1 MSDIN
6 MFRNTKNPKI
16 KLFPFKHV
24 NAITDLEENVVYIS
38 TSVDPSEITNIMMDE
53 YAHIY
58 SPEPGHGKAW
68 KDTCK
73 KLYGKIPNVNPKTD
87 ELCAKM
93 LDKCYGTHIKERD
106 ICKKMKQCNIGNV
119 TGIQNLL
126 TDYHL
131 LQSYRKFSQK
141 VLGTD
146 GSWEVTGDN
155 KIRLKPTPK
164 GSFPVVVRYLP
175 SVDDFQI
182 PSHKEV
188 CTRALI
194 AEAKIMIGHTRRK
207 MLVPSP
213 DGGTMNLD
221 GDALVTEGREEKKE
235 IIDLAISL
243 GEPMGFMIK

>member
-1 MSDIN
+1 MSDAYSQPKRRIA
-6 MFRNTKNPKI
+6 PKI
-16 KLFPFKHV
+16 KLLPFKHV
-24 NAITDLEENVVYIS
+24 NAITDLDDNVIYIS
-38 TSVDPSEITNIMMDE
+38 TNINPSEITNVMMDE
-53 YAHIY
+53 YAHVY
-58 SPEPGHGKAW
+58 SPEPGHGDAW
-68 KDTCK
+68 KETCE
-73 KLYGKIPNVNPKTD
+73 KLYGQIPSFNPKTD
-87 ELCAKM
+87 EMCEELMKM
-93 LDKCYGTHIKERD
+93 SKDFTLGVKP
-106 ICKKMKQCNIGNV
+106 CNIGNI

-141 VLGTD
+141 ILGTE
-146 GSWEVTGDN
+146 GSWEVTGEN

-188 CTRALI
+188 ATRALI

-207 MLVPSP
+207 IIVPSP

-235 IIDLAISL
+235 IIELAISL
-243 GEPMGFMIK
+243 GEPMGFLSK

>member
-1 MSDIN
+1 M
-6 MFRNTKNPKI
+6 
-16 KLFPFKHV
+16 PFKYV
-24 NAITDLEENVVYIS
+24 NAITDLEDDTIYLS
-38 TSVDPSEITNIMMDE
+38 TNMDPSKINEVMIDE
-53 YAHIY
+53 YAHIKSRSIY
-58 SPEPGHGKAW
+58 HRDEW
-68 KDTCK
+68 KQVCIDLC
-73 KLYGKIPNVNPKTD
+73 GKIPEHNPVVD
-87 ELCAKM
+87 EWIDQLN
-93 LDKCYGTHIKERD
+93 H
-106 ICKKMKQCNIGNV
+106 KQCTKCANIGNI

-155 KIRLKPTPK
+155 KIKLKPTPK

-221 GDALVTEGREEKKE
+221 GDSLVTEGREEKKE
-235 IIDLAISL
+235 IIELAISL

>member
-1 MSDIN
+1 M
-6 MFRNTKNPKI
+6 I
-16 KLFPFKHV
+16 KVLPFKHV
-24 NAITDLEENVVYIS
+24 NAFTDVKNKIIYVS
-38 TSVDPSEITNIMMDE
+38 SNIKNEDIHDVMCDE
-53 YAHIY
+53 FGHIL
-58 SPEPGHGKAW
+58 SNSRKHDNKW
-68 KDTCK
+68 KDICQEF
-73 KLYGKIPNVNPKTD
+73 YGFVPSHNDIFDEDEILCDTD
-87 ELCAKM
+87 FGM
-93 LDKCYGTHIKERD
+93 
-106 ICKKMKQCNIGNV
+106 NIGNI

-141 VLGTD
+141 VLSTD
-146 GSWEVTGDN
+146 GSWEITGDN
-155 KIRLKPTPK
+155 KIKLKPTPK

-194 AEAKIMIGHTRRK
+194 AEAKIIIGHTRRK

-213 DGGTMNLD
+213 DGSTMNLD
-221 GDALVTEGREEKKE
+221 GDSLVTEGREEKKE
-235 IIDLAISL
+235 IIELAISL

>member
-1 MSDIN
+1 MI
-6 MFRNTKNPKI
+6 RV
-16 KLFPFKHV
+16 LPFKHV
-24 NAITDLEENVVYIS
+24 NAFTDVKNKIIYIS
-38 TSVDPSEITNIMMDE
+38 SSIRNEDIHDVMCDEFGHILSNSSKHNNEWKNACQDFYGFIPSHNNIFDENEILC
-53 YAHIY
+53 
-58 SPEPGHGKAW
+58 
-68 KDTCK
+68 DT
-73 KLYGKIPNVNPKTD
+73 GFGN
-87 ELCAKM
+87 
-93 LDKCYGTHIKERD
+93 
-106 ICKKMKQCNIGNV
+106 NIGNI

-131 LQSYRKFSQK
+131 LQSYRKFSQR

-146 GSWEVTGDN
+146 GGWEVTGNN

-194 AEAKIMIGHTRRK
+194 AEAKIIIGHTRRK

-213 DGGTMNLD
+213 DGGIMNLD

-235 IIDLAISL
+235 IIELAIQL
-243 GEPMGFMIK
+243 GEPLGFIAR